1 MMPAPFHDV
10 EPLRPTIL
18 QRLLGRKPPANA
30 LAALIRRLRAA
41 DSPRA
46 VSPAELDAIGRD
58 HDVDLRHHFRHD
70 LEGLY
75 REYLLYCLTDRRLSV
90 EELADLE
97 HLRSLFGLDAATVE
111 TVQRNV
117 ARQLYLRSV
126 DEVLADGTIDPQ
138 EREFLLRL
146 RMDLSIPEFIA
157 ENILEVKR
165 RQREAREKKRRKPEP
180 EGR

>member
-1 MMPAPFHDV
+1 MTPSPFHDV
-10 EPLRPTIL
+10 EPLRPTLL

-30 LAALIRRLRAA
+30 LVTLIRRLRAA

-46 VSPAELDAIGRD
+46 VSPADMDAIGRE
-58 HDVDLRHHFRHD
+58 HAVDLRRLFRPD

-75 REYLLYCLTDRRLSV
+75 REYLVYCLTDSRLST

-97 HLRSLFGLDAATVE
+97 HLRSLFGLDAGTVE

-117 ARQLYLRSV
+117 ARQLYLGSV
-126 DEVLADGTIDPQ
+126 DEVLADGTVDPE
-138 EREFLLRL
+138 EREFLRRL
-146 RMDLSIPEFIA
+146 RTDLSIPEAVA

-165 RQREAREKKRRKPEP
+165 RQREAREKRR
-180 EGR
+180 RR